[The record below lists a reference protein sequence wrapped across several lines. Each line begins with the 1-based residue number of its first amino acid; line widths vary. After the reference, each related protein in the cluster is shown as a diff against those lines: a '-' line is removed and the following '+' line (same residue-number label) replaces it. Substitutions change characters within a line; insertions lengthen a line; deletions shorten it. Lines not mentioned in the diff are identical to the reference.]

1 MIVVQIWGSFLETRT
16 WKQEK
21 NIEEKL
27 KNTKDQCVILLIY
40 ISQKS
45 EEVTWTKGNYH
56 KNNKREVLRT
66 EEGSYGQAGKTH
78 PVFREQNKTKEPSK
92 RTTSRYNILKF
103 YYINIDKEIT
113 RKHLKK
119 KHIINSKENQTGI
132 KISHTK
138 PKFFKPKHL

>member
-27 KNTKDQCVILLIY
+27 KNTKDQSITLLIY

-78 PVFREQNKTKEPSK
+78 PVFRKQNKTKEPSK
-92 RTTSRYNILKF
+92 KTTSRYNILKF
-103 YYINIDKEIT
+103 IISTLIKKLLESTWKRNI
-113 RKHLKK
+113 L
-119 KHIINSKENQTGI
+119 
-132 KISHTK
+132 
-138 PKFFKPKHL
+138 